1 MDRLLFILLATVML
15 SSCGAAQPQTPSPPS
30 SEAPAANVPSS
41 GATLTFRVIPAK
53 QLHEKMQGAAQIFV
67 IDMNSAARYAAG
79 HVPGAR
85 HGRPDLAKA
94 LPPNKD
100 AMVVLY
106 CGSSRCGASRKAA
119 QRAHALG
126 YTNLF
131 VMPEGIAGWLQLG
144 LPTTS
149 GGDARG

>member
-1 MDRLLFILLATVML
+1 MDRLLCILFATDML
-15 SSCGAAQPQTPSPPS
+15 SSCGAAQPQTPSAPS
-30 SEAPAANVPSS
+30 SEAPGAKVQTS
-41 GATLTFRVIPAK
+41 GAKLAFRVIPAK
-53 QLHEKMQGAAQIFV
+53 KLHEKMQGAAQIFV
-67 IDMNSAARYAAG
+67 IDMNRAARYAAG

-106 CGSSRCGASRKAA
+106 CGSSRCGAARKAA

-126 YTNLF
+126 
-131 VMPEGIAGWLQLG
+131 A
-144 LPTTS
+144 TS
-149 GGDARG
+149 S